1 MNSGNL
7 PQSRNEFLMRYQQGE
22 RNFSSINL
30 CGADLKDQSLTSV
43 VLCKANLENA
53 NLENANLSGA
63 NLSAV
68 PIRTR
73 INQEDVNKLGI
84 AQNRVGQELREND
97 YQNEKDW
104 LDWGL
109 KNEGANLRKANLRNA
124 VLRGADL
131 RKADLREADLTG
143 ADLTNAKL
151 TGANLEAVGWNN
163 FSKKGTALRDV
174 NLSGAIVRNI
184 RGWGVD
190 LRGVQVDEN
199 TKLDDN
205 LEFVHKIIN
214 QGKGKNGSFV
224 EVSLREA
231 NLEGADLS
239 DADLTGVNL
248 LGAFLSEANLQNAD
262 LSNAELKFA
271 DLSNANLIGANLKTA
286 KNLDRAIL
294 KDIQYD
300 PTTRFPDNFD
310 TSKLSTL
317 PQLEAITVQSN
328 QDHFTN
334 QGLGYGGRE
343 APHTWGGLR
352 FWSKTEIEI
361 AKALDKK
368 RLFFVPPC
376 MVRFSAREGNPNIE
390 IDFLICD
397 QGKWGI
403 LHVDGPHHYS
413 SADRVITE
421 RDQDYLLQKYGIK
434 TIYRQPAE
442 RCYKEPDKVVCE
454 FLELL

>member
-7 PQSRNEFLMRYQQGE
+7 PRSCKQFLICYQQGE
-22 RNFSSINL
+22 RNFSSIQL

-43 VLCKANLENA
+43 VLCKANLEKA

-104 LDWGL
+104 LDSGL

-124 VLRGADL
+124 VLHGADL
-131 RKADLREADLTG
+131 RKADLCGADLTG

-151 TGANLEAVGWNN
+151 TRANLGPLSGNYCE
-163 FSKKGTALRDV
+163 KGTALRDV

-190 LRGVQVDEN
+190 LRGVQVDKN

-224 EVSLREA
+224 EVSLTEA

-248 LGAFLSEANLQNAD
+248 SSAFLSGANLEDAD

-271 DLSNANLIGANLKTA
+271 DLSKANLIGANLKTA

-294 KDIQYD
+294 KDIKFD
-300 PTTRFPDNFD
+300 DTTRFPNNFD
-310 TSKLSTL
+310 TSKLST
-317 PQLEAITVQSN
+317 
-328 QDHFTN
+328 
-334 QGLGYGGRE
+334 
-343 APHTWGGLR
+343 
-352 FWSKTEIEI
+352 
-361 AKALDKK
+361 
-368 RLFFVPPC
+368 
-376 MVRFSAREGNPNIE
+376 
-390 IDFLICD
+390 
-397 QGKWGI
+397 
-403 LHVDGPHHYS
+403 
-413 SADRVITE
+413 
-421 RDQDYLLQKYGIK
+421 
-434 TIYRQPAE
+434 
-442 RCYKEPDKVVCE
+442 
-454 FLELL
+454 